1 MMHCNNKN
9 SFKFLGIIP
18 LKIFKGLKVQLSLN
32 KNKIELTIRY
42 PKYKDTKQKKPLR
55 IKTHTI
61 P

>member
-18 LKIFKGLKVQLSLN
+18 WKIFKGLKMQLSLN
-32 KNKIELTIRY
+32 KYKIELKIRY
-42 PKYKDTKQKKPLR
+42 PKYKDTKQKKPWS
-55 IKTHTI
+55 IKDHTI